1 MLYPSGILI
10 QIRKVIC
17 LQHPLERL
25 CLTYHVYNK
34 EILNDPQRQ
43 SKYKK
48 YGDKLNYTDMT
59 FPVTIRQMD
68 KIENNNN
75 NNNTI
80 IHAFGCENESVSLL
94 YFKML
99 LLNLL
104 WQFLKKQ
111 KLLSKFMKKRKLS
124 KS

>member
-1 MLYPSGILI
+1 
-10 QIRKVIC
+10 
-17 LQHPLERL
+17 
-25 CLTYHVYNK
+25 
-34 EILNDPQRQ
+34 
-43 SKYKK
+43 
-48 YGDKLNYTDMT
+48 MT